1 MVLAL
6 IAGLGEEPGWRG
18 FALPRLE
25 TRLAPLLATALLGFV
40 WAMWH
45 LPLVFVDP
53 RFPHGFTSI
62 APQILLALLTMLT
75 IFFYTWVY
83 NRTQSVLLCM
93 LLHGSFNAAIGL
105 LPASFEVLQGGHTW
119 RSWSCR
125 WQPSSLP
132 WQFSLSQPVVGSVM
146 LLPRGVPL
154 PIDWRDSVVSTIRH
168 QFQSRSGIS
177 ERIVGEPLEIGART
191 IRPVVRVSG
200 WRGTGDDASAG
211 RAGVQLRVGP
221 AGVIVLERDGR
232 EHRIPTPDDTSR
244 ILWGMAGVALMIAV
258 ASRVVVRILG

>member
-1 MVLAL
+1 
-6 IAGLGEEPGWRG
+6 
-18 FALPRLE
+18 
-25 TRLAPLLATALLGFV
+25 
-40 WAMWH
+40 
-45 LPLVFVDP
+45 
-53 RFPHGFTSI
+53 
-62 APQILLALLTMLT
+62 
-75 IFFYTWVY
+75 
-83 NRTQSVLLCM
+83 
-93 LLHGSFNAAIGL
+93 
-105 LPASFEVLQGGHTW
+105 
-119 RSWSCR
+119 
-125 WQPSSLP
+125 
-132 WQFSLSQPVVGSVM
+132 M

-154 PIDWRDSVVSTIRH
+154 PIDWRDSVVSIIRH